1 MHKYVSLFK
10 ARLEER
16 LERRNHE
23 LRKYHQEREQLRR
36 IEREREEEENKIKE
50 MEIQQ
55 RKEMNRLVKIYRK
68 VFTQNDTFSEG

>member
-1 MHKYVSLFK
+1 MLVPLK

-16 LERRNHE
+16 LERRNYE
-23 LRKYHQEREQLRR
+23 LRKYHQEREQLKR

-55 RKEMNRLVKIYRK
+55 RKEMNRLVKIAR
-68 VFTQNDTFSEG
+68 FSHRITLL